1 MAVGTP
7 TLKKKRVKKIK
18 LAIIAGESL
27 TDLADKHGVGY
38 MAIYKIATGKS
49 WDKVEPRGRL
59 IGKRDYSARRV
70 MTLKLCQ
77 LIALL
82 KIKKGASNKKLTKWL
97 KVKKGVEASESTIT
111 RAIRDGRASLAV
123 RVHKMTLTSGG
134 TRSAKKKFGIT
145 EEDVEALV
153 ALAVSDRIP
162 GHVRK
167 EIEGRG

>member
-7 TLKKKRVKKIK
+7 TLKKKQVKKIK
-18 LAIIAGESL
+18 KAIVAGESL
-27 TDLADKHGVGY
+27 TDLAEKYGIGY
-38 MAIYKIATGKS
+38 MAIYKIAIGKTWRS
-49 WDKVEPRGRL
+49 VEPRGRL

-70 MTLKLCQ
+70 MTLNLCQ

-82 KIKKGASNKKLTKWL
+82 KIKKGASNKKLTRWL
-97 KVKKGVEASESTIT
+97 KVKKDVEASESTIT
-111 RAIRDGRASLAV
+111 RAIRDGKAVLAV
-123 RVHKMTLTSGG
+123 RVHRMTLTSGS

-153 ALAVSDRIP
+153 ALATSDRIP
-162 GHVRK
+162 DQVRK